1 MVEKTTKLKN
11 DREQPRQAWVL
22 KTKKKVGTEA
32 VQVRSSNPDV
42 DEKGQWDGIARSCQ
56 GWGRGLASTSPSP
69 LASLAKEMEDCGH
82 RRDRN
87 DVWSG
92 LLE

>member
-42 DEKGQWDGIARSCQ
+42 DEKGQWDGMARSCQ
-56 GWGRGLASTSPSP
+56 RLGKGLGLDQPISSR
-69 LASLAKEMEDCGH
+69 LACQ
-82 RRDRN
+82 RN
-87 DVWSG
+87 GG
-92 LLE
+92 LWAQARSK